1 MTIQD
6 LPGRRI
12 GLGIPQSGPMD
23 SQAFSAANI
32 LAGNTPETEALEIVT
47 LPGAGCKLKFHSFAI
62 VAITG
67 KPATV
72 KINGEQVSMWARLTV
87 PKNAVLD
94 IAGLPSPG
102 FRVYLAMRGGF
113 PEVPQYLGSKSTSM
127 GFGGYQVLR
136 ILHLVKSQLYS
147 PSPPGKIA

>member
-1 MTIQD
+1 
-6 LPGRRI
+6 
-12 GLGIPQSGPMD
+12 MD

-47 LPGAGCKLKFHSFAI
+47 LPSAGCKLKFHSFAI

-87 PKNAVLD
+87 SKNAVLD
-94 IAGLPSPG
+94 IACQACL
-102 FRVYLAMRGGF
+102 V
-113 PEVPQYLGSKSTSM
+113 LGS
-127 GFGGYQVLR
+127 GY
-136 ILHLVKSQLYS
+136 I
-147 PSPPGKIA
+147 

>member
-23 SQAFSAANI
+23 SRAFSAANI
-32 LAGNTPETEALEIVT
+32 LAGNTAETGALEIVV

-72 KINGEQVSMWARLTV
+72 KINGEHVPMWARLTV
-87 PKNAVLD
+87 SENATLD

-102 FRVYLAMRGGF
+102 FRVYLAVRGGF
-113 PEVPQYLGSKSTSM
+113 PEVPRYLGSKSTSM
-127 GFGGYQVLR
+127 GLGGYQVLR
-136 ILHLVKSQLYS
+136 ALRLMERLLTISL
-147 PSPPGKIA
+147 GKVT